1 MLIPAPPRGRS
12 GNPEDP
18 VSAGVPFPVVRL
30 KVTLLELV
38 PATWRRFQVPANFTL
53 RRLHAVLQR
62 VMGWKEVPG
71 HAFRVGDEVFG
82 MPSESPAGLK
92 DSRWIALQDLLAR
105 ETRTFSYDYP
115 LDTSWTHLV
124 RIEGVLPGDAGNQT
138 PICLAGAR
146 ACPPDGCAS
155 PDAYVELLDGRS
167 GAASASGETGGAL
180 DPNLDPDAFDL
191 EEINAALAAMK
202 F

>member
-1 MLIPAPPRGRS
+1 MLVPVSPRSRS
-12 GNPEDP
+12 GNSENPAET
-18 VSAGVPFPVVRL
+18 GVLFPAVRL

-53 RRLHAVLQR
+53 RRLHGVLQR
-62 VMGWKEVPG
+62 VMGWKESPG
-71 HAFRVGDEVFG
+71 HTFRIGEELFG
-82 MPSESPAGLK
+82 MPSERKAALK

-105 ETRTFSYDYP
+105 ETRMFHYDYQ
-115 LDTSWTHLV
+115 LDACWTHLIH
-124 RIEGVLPGDAGNQT
+124 IEGVLPGNSDNQS

-155 PDAYVELLDGRS
+155 ADAYVDLLDGRR
-167 GAASASGETGGAL
+167 GAASPSGGTDGVF

-191 EEINAALAAMK
+191 ERINAALAAMK